1 MIKIGITG
9 AGTPAAGE
17 LIRILALHPEAE
29 ITEACE
35 PALRGR
41 KLASV
46 HRGLI
51 GETELS
57 FTDNIRPDEL
67 DVIFIC
73 GRTPQADIIV
83 QRRAEFPELKIID
96 LTGGTCAEPDF
107 ECGLSEI
114 NRKPLVRGARC
125 STLLSP
131 VASVALVAL
140 YPLAANLLLGAPV
153 EIKASL
159 PDGVEAGNAAAEIER
174 ELRKV
179 QNSFN
184 STVTVT
190 LKKGESPRG
199 IHIEADIPT
208 SMTVEDLLRLYE
220 GIYDDHNFT
229 FMVSEQQLQAA
240 EAEGTQRC
248 LISVTRRDAGSVH
261 IEAVA
266 DARMRGGAGDA
277 VHVMNLLFGLY
288 ERTGL
293 AFKTCIY

>member
-1 MIKIGITG
+1 MIKIGIAG
-9 AGTPAAGE
+9 AGSPVAGE
-17 LIRILALHPEAE
+17 LIRILTLHPEIE

-73 GRTPQADIIV
+73 ERTPQADIIV

-96 LTGGTCAEPDF
+96 LTGTCAEPDF

-131 VASVALVAL
+131 VASAALVAL
-140 YPLAANLLLGAPV
+140 YPLAANLLLGAPI

-159 PDGVEAGNAAAEIER
+159 PDGMDAGNAAAEIER

-190 LKKGESPRG
+190 ARPGESPRG
-199 IHIEADIPT
+199 LRIAADIPT

>member
-1 MIKIGITG
+1 MIKIGIAG
-9 AGTPAAGE
+9 AGSPVAGE
-17 LIRILALHPEAE
+17 LIRILALHPEIE

-73 GRTPQADIIV
+73 ERTPQADIIV

-96 LTGGTCAEPDF
+96 LTGTCAEPDF

-131 VASVALVAL
+131 VASAALVAL
-140 YPLAANLLLGAPV
+140 YPLAANLLLSAPI

-159 PDGVEAGNAAAEIER
+159 PDGMDAGNAAAEIER

-190 LKKGESPRG
+190 ARPGESPRG
-199 IHIEADIPT
+199 LRIAADIPT